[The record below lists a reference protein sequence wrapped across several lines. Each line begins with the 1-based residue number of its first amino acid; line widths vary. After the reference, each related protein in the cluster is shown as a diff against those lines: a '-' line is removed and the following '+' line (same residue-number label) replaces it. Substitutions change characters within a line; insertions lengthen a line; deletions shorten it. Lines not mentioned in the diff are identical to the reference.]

1 MTNEKKAIDIAE
13 DNTRYYGGGE
23 YDSFKECKQS
33 ALDMAKW
40 KDKQLWLLIDAIDHA
55 YLQTNGTYGGLSY
68 EVADKVNYLKQVMKG
83 E

>member
-1 MTNEKKAIDIAE
+1 MTNEEKAIDIAE
-13 DNTRYYGGGE
+13 DNTRYYGGE

-33 ALDMAKW
+33 ALQMAKW

-55 YLQTNGTYGGLSY
+55 YLQTDGTYGELSY
-68 EVADKVNYLKQVMKG
+68 EVSDQVNYLKQVMKG

>member
-1 MTNEKKAIDIAE
+1 MTDEEKAIDIAE
-13 DNTRYYGGGE
+13 GNTRYYGGE

-55 YLQTNGTYGGLSY
+55 YLQTDGTYGELSY
-68 EVADKVNYLKQVMKG
+68 EVSDKVNYLKQVMKG
-83 E
+83 D